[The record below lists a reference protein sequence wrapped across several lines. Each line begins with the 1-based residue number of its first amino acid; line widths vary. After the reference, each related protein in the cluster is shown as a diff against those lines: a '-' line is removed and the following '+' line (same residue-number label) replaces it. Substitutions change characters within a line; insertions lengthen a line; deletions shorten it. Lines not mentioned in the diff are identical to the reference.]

1 MKLKLLR
8 CGILCVILAVI
19 CAGAFFQYMTAEK
32 NERTNAI
39 LLSIGLSH

>member
-1 MKLKLLR
+1 MELKLLR
-8 CGILCVILAVI
+8 CGIFCMILAML

-39 LLSIGLSH
+39 LVSLTWH